1 MITNKCPPSPLLSPL
16 WKFWHECSRIWNN
29 CCLNN
34 VLATTCCVGTVQYSS
49 VGWGPCMTSALDFGI
64 LFKQS
69 LACLSKNCLVSSLEI
84 FSGLKPNVR
93 CPINKALR
101 IHCVY
106 NQNIAQKLCPHALLI
121 VHTSY
126 CSLCKNHTLFTLN
139 TVHFDNHELC
149 LINCWPPTNIQCQQ
163 SPQILHLLPRCTPGT
178 PRTTRTSV
186 FMRPLDTDVKGI
198 RTFCAVWT
206 QKLM

>member
-101 IHCVY
+101 IHCVH
-106 NQNIAQKLCPHALLI
+106 NQNIAQILCPFDYALLI
-121 VHTSY
+121 VHTVK
-126 CSLCKNHTLFTLN
+126 CSLCKITLFLLLTQFTL
-139 TVHFDNHELC
+139 V
-149 LINCWPPTNIQCQQ
+149 IMNC
-163 SPQILHLLPRCTPGT
+163 
-178 PRTTRTSV
+178 
-186 FMRPLDTDVKGI
+186 
-198 RTFCAVWT
+198 A
-206 QKLM
+206 